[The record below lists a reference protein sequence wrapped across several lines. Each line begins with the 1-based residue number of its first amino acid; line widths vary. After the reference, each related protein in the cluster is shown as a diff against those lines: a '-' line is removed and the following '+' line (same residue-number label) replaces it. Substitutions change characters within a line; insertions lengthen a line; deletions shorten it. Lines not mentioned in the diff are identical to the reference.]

1 MQLVDALSKAV
12 ANGDRES
19 MFSRADEL
27 ERYFNETG
35 LDVLKDF
42 DAAWMMFKM
51 AESMVSFLVSIEEV
65 GQAVV
70 LRNGIIAHYQH
81 IRIPLHRSMN

>member
-1 MQLVDALSKAV
+1 MMQLVDALNKAV

-19 MFSRADEL
+19 MFRRADEL

-42 DAAWMMFKM
+42 DAVWMRFKM
-51 AESMVSFLVSIEEV
+51 AESWKDRE
-65 GQAVV
+65 GCC
-70 LRNGIIAHYQH
+70 LR
-81 IRIPLHRSMN
+81 

>member
-1 MQLVDALSKAV
+1 MMQLVDALNKAV
-12 ANGDRES
+12 ASGDRES
-19 MFSRADEL
+19 MFRDVDEL

-51 AESMVSFLVSIEEV
+51 AESWKEREGYCLRQV
-65 GQAVV
+65 GEIWPMRVPKFEKVV
-70 LRNGIIAHYQH
+70 DEFC
-81 IRIPLHRSMN
+81 